1 MWTAP
6 LPGIDAKNR
15 MIKTCI
21 EYIEN
26 EIDILWQEDSKLLSF
41 IHSFIYL
48 FIHSFLRFDSSMKL
62 TRKTYLVLTYVAL
75 LWFTIF
81 VLKNLK
87 LVTNSYSFTGR

>member
-1 MWTAP
+1 
-6 LPGIDAKNR
+6 
-15 MIKTCI
+15 
-21 EYIEN
+21 
-26 EIDILWQEDSKLLSF
+26 
-41 IHSFIYL
+41 
-48 FIHSFLRFDSSMKL
+48 MKL